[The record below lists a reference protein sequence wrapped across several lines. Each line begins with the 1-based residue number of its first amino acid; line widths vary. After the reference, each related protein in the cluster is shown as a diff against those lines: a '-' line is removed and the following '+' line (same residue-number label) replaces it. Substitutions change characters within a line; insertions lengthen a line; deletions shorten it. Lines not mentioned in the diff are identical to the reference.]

1 MDVADQI
8 IKVID
13 KLAEKFG
20 IVVDT
25 SKPLL
30 EDLSKKI
37 IEYTIIENSIIL
49 IGFIII
55 IALILFGAF
64 KGIKYLIKEDMSGLV
79 VLVILTT
86 ILALIMPIE
95 KTIESTNKIITAK
108 VFPEQVVIEYVSDQY
123 KKIK

>member
-95 KTIESTNKIITAK
+95 KTIESTNKIIKAK